1 MYKIPFVYSIIIRYS
16 VMTSILSVN
25 VLKNTKYNSILYY
38 NTYFFIRVK
47 YLLKIYN
54 ENNYIRRNINKKLQ
68 KYYYSS

>member
-1 MYKIPFVYSIIIRYS
+1 MVQ
-16 VMTSILSVN
+16 
-25 VLKNTKYNSILYY
+25 YY
-38 NTYFFIRVK
+38 ITIHIFFIRVK